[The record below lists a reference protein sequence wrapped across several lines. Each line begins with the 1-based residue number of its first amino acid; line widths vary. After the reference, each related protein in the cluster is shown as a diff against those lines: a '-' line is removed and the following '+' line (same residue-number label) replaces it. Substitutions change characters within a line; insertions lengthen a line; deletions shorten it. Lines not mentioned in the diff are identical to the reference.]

1 MIKLIISI
9 LLLAGIT
16 GSYYLLG
23 SSIGKTVTIS
33 DNTLEFSE
41 AVSATRKLQAFS
53 TYEDIAM
60 RPLFDADREPV
71 KIKVKKKTVQKKQ
84 VKQDLLVK
92 ALGIAVAG
100 DSILAVLKDM
110 KTGKIYRLRINETI
124 SGWALNSVSAN
135 SFIFSKGGTEKA
147 VTFKSNGD

>member
-9 LLLAGIT
+9 ILLSGII

-23 SSIGKTVTIS
+23 SSIGKAVTMP
-33 DNTLEFSE
+33 DNTLEFSGDISE
-41 AVSATRKLQAFS
+41 IRKLQAFN

-71 KIKVKKKTVQKKQ
+71 KIKAKKKTVQKKQ

-92 ALGIAVAG
+92 ALGMAVAG

-110 KTGKIYRLRINETI
+110 KTGKIHRMRINETI
-124 SGWALNSVSAN
+124 NGWALNSVSAN
-135 SFIFSKGGTEKA
+135 IFVFSKGGTEKA
-147 VTFKSNGD
+147 ITFKNNQN